1 MKRWKLAY
9 ELTDCFDAPVTE
21 HFYSLRCL
29 PRNGYYQKV
38 LRCACSVEP
47 CPEDSRSR
55 DSFGN
60 ELLTGH
66 CPVVEN
72 IFHVSVEAEVSVTG
86 LPEPE
91 LRTYVQ
97 LGMYRYATAYT
108 QAGAELEAFAA
119 GVPAPI
125 RTPWR
130 QAAALMDALYHA
142 FSYRSGSTAF
152 RTTAQEAFAQGCG
165 VCQDYAHILLALLR
179 SRHITARYAAGAVPG
194 EGASHAWVEVWQD
207 GHWKG
212 FDPTNNC
219 EVDEN
224 YILFAVGR
232 DARDC
237 CLNTGIFRGAAGQK
251 QSVLFEMICMD
262 HNQHG

>member
-1 MKRWKLAY
+1 MKRWKLTY

-21 HFYSLRCL
+21 HFYSLRCF
-29 PRNGYYQKV
+29 PRTGYYQKV
-38 LRCACSVEP
+38 LRCAYSVAP
-47 CPEDSRSR
+47 CPAGSRSR

-60 ELLTGH
+60 ELLTGR
-66 CPVVEN
+66 CPVVESS
-72 IFHVSVEAEVSVTG
+72 FRVYVEAEVSVTG

-91 LRTYVQ
+91 LRTYMQ

-108 QAGAELEAFAA
+108 QAGPELEAFAA
-119 GVPAPI
+119 AVPVPVQ
-125 RTPWR
+125 TPWR
-130 QAAALMDALYHA
+130 RTAVLMDALYHN
-142 FSYRSGSTAF
+142 FSYKSGSTAF
-152 RTTAQEAFAQGCG
+152 GTTAREAFEQRCG

-179 SRHITARYAAGAVPG
+179 SERITARYAAGAVPG

-224 YILFAVGR
+224 YILFAAGR
-232 DARDC
+232 DAHDC
-237 CLNTGIFRGAAGQK
+237 CLNTGIFRGTAGQR
-251 QSVLFEMICMD
+251 QSVLFEMICID
-262 HNQHG
+262 NK